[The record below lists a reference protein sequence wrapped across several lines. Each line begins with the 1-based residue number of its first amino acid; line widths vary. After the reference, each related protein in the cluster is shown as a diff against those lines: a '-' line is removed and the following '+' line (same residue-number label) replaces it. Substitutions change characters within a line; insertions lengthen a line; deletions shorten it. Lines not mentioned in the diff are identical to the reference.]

1 MNQLPESEILTSAI
15 LKVCAVLLLKGLV
28 TSMAEKQDQVSS
40 KKVFY
45 TQCLNFYQV
54 YTVPVH
60 FCNFFNTL
68 FISIFYPL
76 I

>member
-1 MNQLPESEILTSAI
+1 MHQLPESGNFDIRHLESLRGFA
-15 LKVCAVLLLKGLV
+15 LKGLV

-54 YTVPVH
+54 
-60 FCNFFNTL
+60 
-68 FISIFYPL
+68 
-76 I
+76 

>member
-1 MNQLPESEILTSAI
+1 MHILTSAI
-15 LKVCAVLLLKGLV
+15 LKVSAVLTLRGLV

-54 YTVPVH
+54 
-60 FCNFFNTL
+60 
-68 FISIFYPL
+68 
-76 I
+76 